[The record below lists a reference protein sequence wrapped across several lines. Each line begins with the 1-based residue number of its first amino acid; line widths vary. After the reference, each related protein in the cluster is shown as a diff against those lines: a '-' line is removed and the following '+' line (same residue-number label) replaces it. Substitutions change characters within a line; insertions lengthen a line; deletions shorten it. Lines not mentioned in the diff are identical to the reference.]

1 MHYESVNDAAARLGV
16 TVRAVQ
22 KWAQGGKIP
31 DATRVGKQWLIP
43 TDFSGPEKTEKK
55 HQPMPLLNAVFS
67 VGQCEKYIGE
77 IVDNT
82 ERDMALAEF
91 YYFSG
96 EMVKSAQITEKYLN
110 SHDVTLAISANAMYG
125 FANIGCGRLHLAQY
139 GIKSVYQI
147 SERVLNDKKSGN
159 RDKNAAV
166 FFRNVIS
173 VLMHIEDDGIK
184 PLYNS
189 LEELPKGL
197 RIFGAYLLAHKAY
210 LKKDYRRALGI
221 TDMAL
226 VLPEHAYPL
235 PRIYIHLIAAVSLIN
250 TKHTEEAK
258 KQFGIA
264 IELAKPD
271 GLFQPFA
278 EHHGLLQ
285 GMIETLRFR
294 DPETYKI
301 IINLTERFSDSWRSI
316 HNEIS
321 KKTVTALLKPA
332 EFSIAM
338 LYSRGWRVAD
348 IAKHLEISE
357 RTVKRIVSD
366 IYEKLGI
373 TSRGELNKYML
384 T

>member
-1 MHYESVNDAAARLGV
+1 MHYESVNDTAVRLGV

-22 KWAQGGKIP
+22 KWAANGKIP

-43 TDFSGPEKTEKK
+43 TDFLGPEKKEKN
-55 HQPMPLLNAVFS
+55 HSPMPLLNAVFS

-96 EMVKSAQITEKYLN
+96 ETVKSAQITEKYLN
-110 SHDVTLAISANAMYG
+110 SSDAALAVSANALYA

-139 GIKSVYQI
+139 GIKGVHEI

-159 RDKNAAV
+159 RDKTAAV

-173 VLMHIEDDGIK
+173 VLMHFEDDGVK

-189 LEELPKGL
+189 LEKLPKGL
-197 RIFGAYLLAHKAY
+197 RIFGAYLLAHQAY
-210 LKKDYRRALGI
+210 LKKDYRRVLGI
-221 TDMAL
+221 TDMAMM
-226 VLPEHAYPL
+226 LPEQVYPL
-235 PRIYIHLIAAVSLIN
+235 PTIYIHLIAAVSLIN
-250 TKHTEEAK
+250 TKHIKEAK
-258 KQFGIA
+258 LNFEAA

-294 DPETYKI
+294 DPDTYKKM
-301 IINLTERFSDSWRSI
+301 INLTERFADNWRSI

-321 KKTVTALLKPA
+321 KRTVTVVLKPN

-338 LYSRGWRVAD
+338 LYSRGWRVAE
-348 IAKHLEISE
+348 IAEHLELSE
-357 RTVKRIVSD
+357 RTVKRIISD
-366 IYEKLGI
+366 IYEKLAI
-373 TSRGELNKYML
+373 TGRAELNKYML